1 MAFYEKI
8 SDYIEQNGIKQT
20 FIADKCG
27 WTKQKLHYILH
38 GKNRMSLDDY
48 ILICDTLGV
57 PFATFGPE
65 EGVKQ

>member
-1 MAFYEKI
+1 MKTGQKI
-8 SDYIEQNGIKQT
+8 LDYMNAHDIQQAT
-20 FIADKCG
+20 LAAQCG
-27 WTKQKLHYILH
+27 WTKQKVHYILH

-48 ILICDTLGV
+48 ILIRDTLGV